1 MNAASNSNTIEW
13 LRAMTE
19 VETEGAR
26 LPQTATAVAE
36 PQRFYVGNCM
46 GTPII
51 VDRTATICGGFF
63 GVTEVGC
70 LSVSHRRD
78 YTAADAQAVCDWLN
92 ASPTLQ
98 AAR

>member
-1 MNAASNSNTIEW
+1 MGPLLIE
-13 LRAMTE
+13 TSKN
-19 VETEGAR
+19 
-26 LPQTATAVAE
+26 E
-36 PQRFYVGNCM
+36 PVLAQLEP
-46 GTPII
+46 PII